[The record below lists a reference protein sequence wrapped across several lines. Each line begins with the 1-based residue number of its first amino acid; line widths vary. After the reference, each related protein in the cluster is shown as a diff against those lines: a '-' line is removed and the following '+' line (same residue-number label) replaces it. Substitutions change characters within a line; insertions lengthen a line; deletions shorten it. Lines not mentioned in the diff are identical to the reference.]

1 MNRRVTIWF
10 ARGCTVVTFFVI
22 FLLFICHWWQ
32 TEGSQIPYNSDLLMY
47 PQVAMNLIHQQGN
60 YFDWNFTS
68 VIFLFPDLLLC
79 LLIALFTKNFAL
91 IVLVYAFIQIGYF
104 ILIGRALINRA
115 VTNDQMRAAAVVIML
130 FSLWLLAHPQNI
142 VILLDL
148 PHPSVHISCTL
159 MILTLLWLL
168 LILFDRPEK
177 KFIVLFSVILIL
189 AMASDPLL
197 LSNFV
202 MPVLASLT
210 LGAVFK
216 QIRWR
221 SYVKLVLWLT
231 VLSVLAWAL
240 YRAGPFAI
248 PRYLHARLHYFH
260 LITLYQLAHV
270 LASWIRDS
278 PFVGNMWLAA
288 VIFMPISLLTKRGSR
303 PIDFVLLTLFL
314 QIVIGL
320 TFFCFFRPDRVMP
333 IRYLQSLLVVPA
345 FIAPLLLLAKHW
357 PNCRPLQ
364 SCRAY
369 IAALL
374 FLLLSALAV
383 PRPAL
388 QLHNRL
394 HYYPE
399 NIACIDRH
407 VKAFGLKTGIG
418 GYWDFRPVMLFS
430 RTGLVVASVD
440 SNNLVPFSWNNSRA
454 DYRNRTF
461 NFVLLNKSGV
471 SAAAMEKVLGTADNH
486 FTCGNYTVAVYQY
499 GQLNRF
505 MATQKPL
512 GVDHFSW
519 SFQLFD
525 KWFG

>member
-1 MNRRVTIWF
+1 MNKRVITWF
-10 ARGCTVVTFFVI
+10 ARGCTVVTFFVL

-32 TEGSQIPYNSDLLMY
+32 AEGSKIPYNSDLLMY
-47 PQVAMNLIHQQGN
+47 PQVAINLLHQKGS

-79 LLIALFTKNFAL
+79 LLIALFTKNLAS
-91 IVLVYAFIQIGYF
+91 IVLAYAFIQIGYF
-104 ILIGRALINRA
+104 ILIGSALINRA
-115 VTNDQMRAAAVVIML
+115 VVNGRMRAAAALLML
-130 FSLWLLAHPQNI
+130 FSLWLLAHPNNI
-142 VILLDL
+142 IVLLDL

-159 MILTLLWLL
+159 MTLTLLWLL
-168 LILFDRPEK
+168 LILFDRLEK
-177 KFIVLFSVILIL
+177 KFILLFSVILIL
-189 AMASDPLL
+189 SMASDPLL

-202 MPVLASLT
+202 IPVLASLT
-210 LGAVFK
+210 VAAVFK

-221 SYVKLVLWLT
+221 FYIKLVLWLT
-231 VLSVLAWAL
+231 ILSVLAWAL

-260 LITLYQLAHV
+260 LTTLYQLAHL
-270 LASWIRDS
+270 LASWVHDS

-288 VIFMPISLLTKRGSR
+288 VIFMPVSLLTKRGSR

-333 IRYLQSLLVVPA
+333 IRYLQPLLVIPA

-357 PNCRPLQ
+357 PNYQPFQ
-364 SCRAY
+364 SCRTY
-369 IAALL
+369 VAALL

-388 QLHNRL
+388 QLYKRL

-407 VKAFGLKTGIG
+407 VEEFGLKAGIA

-430 RTGLVVASVD
+430 RTGLVVGSVD
-440 SNNLVPFSWNNSRA
+440 ANDLIPFSWNNSRVN
-454 DYRNRTF
+454 YHHRPF
-461 NFVLLNKSGV
+461 NFVLLNKGGI
-471 SAAAMEKVLGTADNH
+471 SATAMKKVLGPADTQ
-486 FTCGNYTVAVYQY
+486 FSCGHYTIAVYQH
-499 GQLNRF
+499 GQLDRF
-505 MATQKPL
+505 MAKQKPL
-512 GVDHFSW
+512 GVEHFSW
-519 SFQLFD
+519 LYQLFD